1 MTDILTSITKFYG
14 SSEQPMPFSNP
25 FFKAMNQETV
35 VDLNLVGAGKLGS
48 FLRRKDLVNGDGA
61 SIIDATLDFFLGDTN
76 QVAPELKK
84 VFTNTDYSQNFIP
97 IILKTEFNMVSSV
110 NSSVPL
116 YIVFDS
122 TPESI
127 KFTKSANWIP
137 KTILGRPEPIWTYSD
152 SSSTQL
158 SLTGDFYVSSNVEHL
173 YKLRLSDY
181 IMSLASP
188 SKYHYMPSPIQ
199 VMIGE
204 WKQFRAIV
212 NTVDI
217 DFKGPW
223 YIRQAVAES
232 KDAAKHTFNVPSYAP
247 YFFTATIN
255 LTLVSPDNEVNYAED
270 VIDNAGQTFI
280 GYRNEMS
287 DDDLSNI
294 ASQMGDTLY
303 DSGISNQFK
312 SGAFQLTNSDKYTFS
327 DGVLKT
333 FTEYTLTK
341 DTSFNIF
348 AEGNND
354 RQRGDLAVI
363 SNAVSNQLSK
373 ILQKAF

>member
-14 SSEQPMPFSNP
+14 SSEQPLQTANP

-35 VDLNLVGAGKLGS
+35 VDLNLIGAGRLGS
-48 FLRRKDLVNGDGA
+48 FLRRKNIVGGDGA
-61 SIIDATLDFFLGDTN
+61 SIIDATLDFFLGDKS
-76 QVAPELKK
+76 QAAPELKEA
-84 VFTNTDYSQNFIP
+84 FTKTSYSQNFIP

-127 KFTKSANWIP
+127 KFTKSANWVP
-137 KTILGRPEPIWTYSD
+137 KDILGRPEPVWTYSH
-152 SSSTQL
+152 SNPTTI
-158 SLTGDFYVSSNVEHL
+158 SLTGDFYVSSHVEHL
-173 YKLRLSDY
+173 YKLKLSDY

-188 SKYHYMPSPIQ
+188 SKYYYMPSPVQ

-212 NTVDI
+212 NNVDI

-223 YIRQAVAES
+223 YIRQAVAKS

-247 YFFTATIN
+247 YFFTATIS

-287 DDDLSNI
+287 DEDLSNI
-294 ASQMGDTLY
+294 ASQMGDSLY
-303 DSGISNQFK
+303 ESGISSQFK
-312 SGAFQLTNSDKYTFS
+312 TGAFQLTNSDKYTFS

-333 FTEYTLTK
+333 STDYTLTR

-348 AEGNND
+348 EEGNND
-354 RQRGDLAVI
+354 RRRGDLAVI